1 MTKVGLLSSGR
12 RRRIPTRKIIESDL
26 PDPVVCQITPSRRS
40 RPPVMVA
47 MVFRAASRT
56 AKNW

>member
-1 MTKVGLLSSGR
+1 M
-12 RRRIPTRKIIESDL
+12 ESDL

-40 RPPVMVA
+40 RPAVIVA
-47 MVFRAASRT
+47 MVLRAASRT